1 MLKKNSLILGK
12 GGEAYI
18 KQNIQKTIRQNRI
31 SIWLKAD
38 FDILIERVLKRPTR
52 PFLQKKNPEIMQ

>member
-1 MLKKNSLILGK
+1 M
-12 GGEAYI
+12 